1 MIARAVQSYLS
12 VRRAAGFELKN
23 AAIHLRSFAAYS
35 DAHGQ
40 RHVAR
45 AAGSARSHFHDVQ
58 CSTAR
63 IKGTR
68 GTRYFAPDALPQ
80 PVA

>member
-1 MIARAVQSYLS
+1 MQGL
-12 VRRAAGFELKN
+12 GFLGGPYGN
-23 AAIHLRSFAAYS
+23 ALGINST
-35 DAHGQ
+35 GQ
-40 RHVAR
+40 VVGVSTAR

-68 GTRYFAPDALPQ
+68 GTRYFAPDALSQ
-80 PVA
+80 PVASTP

>member
-1 MIARAVQSYLS
+1 MPILLPVDRVKKLVDPYAKPSPWGC
-12 VRRAAGFELKN
+12 RR
-23 AAIHLRSFAAYS
+23 ITRSET
-35 DAHGQ
+35 
-40 RHVAR
+40 R

-68 GTRYFAPDALPQ
+68 GTRYFAPDALSQ
-80 PVA
+80 PVASTP